1 MKYKIITFALVA
13 LVLSGCTQAPSKSVS
28 KPSPATQ
35 RSVKR
40 VKIKAGRYANDTQ
53 QIWLKSNHTFVEAII
68 DQDNNTRT
76 TISGHYRLNSNQSR
90 AKLID
95 EHRVTATFADNDAL
109 KADLA
114 PLSVSPTTESKTE
127 VLKVSNESYKLLGQS
142 MQRTQAKISTLQAF
156 QQRQNAHYQSTYGI
170 FSNKQFVTTDAK
182 FGRGRLEFKANHFF
196 WEIHPV
202 TGDDT
207 QAAAF
212 AEGTFSFDPKS
223 AQLTM
228 SIADQSKLYQNVSA
242 SGTEQQY
249 SSTAVS
255 PFPETPTMQLQDHQG
270 DYKLGCMKPSVG
282 AYSLDSKP
290 APETLTSVQAVEKT
304 FIQVKTK
311 SLNEILPSVDK
322 FQNFIENE
330 IDGTIQENMPTK
342 WQQQTNQTITVS
354 DDDGTN
360 RRSVQAVYLVSFYN
374 SFAHD
379 SAAYAVDATGKIW
392 NEEPVPP
399 YHQVPRL
406 TEDLQ
411 SLMKGTASN

>member
-1 MKYKIITFALVA
+1 MTNKMISIAFVA
-13 LVLSGCTQAPSKSVS
+13 IALSGCSHTRSNPTSKSQSAS
-28 KPSPATQ
+28 KLMAKSF
-35 RSVKR
+35 
-40 VKIKAGRYANDTQ
+40 KIKPGRYANDTQ
-53 QIWLKSNHTFVEAII
+53 QIWLKADHTFVEAII
-68 DQDNNTRT
+68 DQDTNSRT
-76 TISGHYRLNSNQSR
+76 TISGNYRLNSKQSR
-90 AKLID
+90 AKLIA

-114 PLSVSPTTESKTE
+114 PLSVLPTTESSTD
-127 VLKVSNESYKLLGQS
+127 VLKVANGSYKFLGQR
-142 MQRTQAKISTLQAF
+142 MQRTRDSVATLQAF
-156 QQRQNAHYQSTYGI
+156 QQRQNTHYQKTYGI
-170 FSNKQFVTTDAK
+170 FSNKQFVTTDSQ
-182 FGRGRLEFKANHFF
+182 FGRGRLEFKGNHFF

-207 QAAAF
+207 QDAAF
-212 AEGTFSFDPKS
+212 AEGTFSFDPES
-223 AQLTM
+223 DQLTM
-228 SIADQSKLYQNVSA
+228 AIDKKSKLYQNVST

-249 SSTAVS
+249 SSTAES
-255 PFPETPTMQLQDHQG
+255 PFPETPTMQLQDHRG

-282 AYSLDSKP
+282 AYSLDSKS
-290 APETLTSVQAVEKT
+290 APETLTSLQAVEKT

-311 SLNEILPSVDK
+311 PLNEILPTVDK
-322 FQNFIENE
+322 FENFIKNE

-354 DDDGTN
+354 DDDGSN

-406 TEDLQ
+406 TNDLQ
-411 SLMKGTASN
+411 SLMKGTAAN